1 MDIRLTL
8 HEISFRLYW
17 SIAIFSAPR
26 KYNHTIKY
34 CSLLKLNEL
43 TKSKYHIYIDEMTK
57 MVEVVAWLVY
67 GVHRH
72 FQQYFSYIVATTN
85 GRRQKETSN
94 RNTELYYMLLQCV
107 MYIMEV
113 VMTVDFVKSC
123 ISNIRLR

>member
-1 MDIRLTL
+1 MYL
-8 HEISFRLYW
+8 
-17 SIAIFSAPR
+17 
-26 KYNHTIKY
+26 Y

-94 RNTELYYMLLQCV
+94 RNTEYQLFSAFHGIAY
-107 MYIMEV
+107 
-113 VMTVDFVKSC
+113 
-123 ISNIRLR
+123 